1 MPRNL
6 YEILFSG
13 NSHYCHRSDDEGS
26 GQMQYV
32 SGRIN
37 SGMGRLFRLTYI
49 ENTGAAFS
57 MLSGQRLILVL
68 VPVIAICGGLIY
80 LHRHRGRH
88 WSLYTSWAMIIGGG
102 IGNLFDRV
110 VFASVTDMFD
120 FSIFPPV
127 FNVADIGVTLGC
139 ALMVIYILK
148 YSEQN

>member
-1 MPRNL
+1 MKYYFL
-6 YEILFSG
+6 AIAIIAI
-13 NSHYCHRSDDEGS
+13 D
-26 GQMQYV
+26 QMTKVLVRCNMYLGESIPV
-32 SGRIN
+32 WGDF
-37 SGMGRLFRLTYI
+37 FRLTYI